1 MVIAVSGITGFWPV
15 LGVCAAGVLWTLYLF
30 RRELASLTIDVAPN
44 ERNQRPFWL
53 LLPGIAVLLFAL
65 YPFVHLYETVQNHI
79 APLGFE
85 DLLQSYIHDRSLY
98 VFDLAHEG
106 IIVHDK
112 TFERITLVGPAV
124 VAILSDNDIRDSKYI
139 IDGAPLEAMFLEV
152 VRHQIGMGAIGF
164 RNCIFKQVTFERIQF
179 VGDKEA
185 KAQFFNGLQAIN
197 GQTVTAA
204 LRQQLISG
212 AKGKP

>member
-1 MVIAVSGITGFWPV
+1 
-15 LGVCAAGVLWTLYLF
+15 
-30 RRELASLTIDVAPN
+30 
-44 ERNQRPFWL
+44 
-53 LLPGIAVLLFAL
+53 
-65 YPFVHLYETVQNHI
+65 
-79 APLGFE
+79 
-85 DLLQSYIHDRSLY
+85 
-98 VFDLAHEG
+98 LAHEG

-152 VRHQIGMGAIGF
+152 VRHEIGMGAIGF